1 VSDDPKD
8 RGTRVSGN
16 GPGDQNEFESA
27 MLSVI
32 SHRQRDRT
40 PLSLTDEM
48 LIDDWMAGRLS
59 AADADRAA
67 GLAKHN
73 LFAAERILEHRLI
86 AAANAGP
93 AIPDAVSSRIFRAA
107 RPERTRKSGI
117 VNWRW
122 PTFSGW
128 QWSGMSAAAATIAF
142 VAMIGYGQ
150 WDQNRPSIA
159 SREGAQIALRQDGP
173 MALRQDET
181 VSGEPRA
188 PQTASSFQIAMVS
201 LEEGRGRRM
210 RGSKPS
216 ETDSDKSSIQM
227 LVGVLAHDL
236 EVPAELLRRTID
248 SVMANK
254 SETEHSELME
264 YLRAKDDKLD
274 SHSQILIDTALAER
288 VPKDITGSASIQ
300 IRAYDL
306 TDPLA
311 ADIRKK
317 IKIPQTATH
326 SILMTL
332 GR

>member
-1 VSDDPKD
+1 
-8 RGTRVSGN
+8 
-16 GPGDQNEFESA
+16 
-27 MLSVI
+27 
-32 SHRQRDRT
+32 
-40 PLSLTDEM
+40 
-48 LIDDWMAGRLS
+48 
-59 AADADRAA
+59 
-67 GLAKHN
+67 
-73 LFAAERILEHRLI
+73 
-86 AAANAGP
+86 
-93 AIPDAVSSRIFRAA
+93 
-107 RPERTRKSGI
+107 
-117 VNWRW
+117 
-122 PTFSGW
+122 
-128 QWSGMSAAAATIAF
+128 
-142 VAMIGYGQ
+142 
-150 WDQNRPSIA
+150 
-159 SREGAQIALRQDGP
+159 
-173 MALRQDET
+173 
-181 VSGEPRA
+181 
-188 PQTASSFQIAMVS
+188 
-201 LEEGRGRRM
+201 M